1 MDPAH
6 CQLGLALGLALTS
19 KHGGNDTVPIS
30 DLNFKKK
37 PDSFH
42 FCIVG
47 NHELPCKKSVYPT
60 GDTIRRGPTTIWSE
74 AKNPA
79 IPES

>member
-30 DLNFKKK
+30 DLNFKKSLTASTFVLLK
-37 PDSFH
+37 AKNKNSDYLSK
-42 FCIVG
+42 G
-47 NHELPCKKSVYPT
+47 KEA
-60 GDTIRRGPTTIWSE
+60 TIRDLE
-74 AKNPA
+74 
-79 IPES
+79 